1 MNATEL
7 TTLSMSELRAIC
19 SNHNI
24 EVTGDKRLKAT
35 YILSIEISFQS
46 QQTVTDTDIETSDPF
61 EVDQPIY
68 LMEAA
73 VMAECHSTILD
84 LYIDSAVTASTSP
97 LAESIVQ
104 PPAPQQPTL
113 TPQQQPTTH
122 YRGASIVLIIPLV
135 LLLVTIGA
143 IGTLV
148 PTIGTLM
155 RFMGTLMKLTDTDC
169 GTDRNNEPIDCPL
182 VAA

>member
-61 EVDQPIY
+61 EVDQPIN
-68 LMEAA
+68 LIEAA
-73 VMAECHSTILD
+73 VMAERSTTLLD
-84 LYIDSAVTASTSP
+84 LYVEGDGSSSTSP
-97 LAESIVQ
+97 I
-104 PPAPQQPTL
+104 
-113 TPQQQPTTH
+113 
-122 YRGASIVLIIPLV
+122 
-135 LLLVTIGA
+135 
-143 IGTLV
+143 
-148 PTIGTLM
+148 
-155 RFMGTLMKLTDTDC
+155 
-169 GTDRNNEPIDCPL
+169 EPI
-182 VAA
+182 